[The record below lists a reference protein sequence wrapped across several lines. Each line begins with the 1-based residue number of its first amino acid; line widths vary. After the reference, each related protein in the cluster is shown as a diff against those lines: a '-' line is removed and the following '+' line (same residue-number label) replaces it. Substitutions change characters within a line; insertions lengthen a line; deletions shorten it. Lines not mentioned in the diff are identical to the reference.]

1 MNDIFSHI
9 ALQQYW
15 WIIISTIGSALVF
28 LLFVQGG
35 QTLIYTLG
43 KSKEER
49 DLIINSIGR
58 KWEFSF
64 TTLVVFGGAFFAA
77 FPLFYSTSFGGAY
90 WAWMILL
97 FTFIFQAV
105 SYHYRSKPN
114 NFFGSRAYEAFL
126 QVGGYTS
133 TFLLGVIVATLF
145 TGSQFQISDM
155 KEMSWMNNGRGFELL
170 LNPHNL
176 VMGVAILFLSRVLA
190 ILYIINSVD
199 DKELDKKVRKRLFF
213 EASVFVVAFLTF
225 VIWLMFVQGYAVN
238 PETGAVYLMKNKYFI
253 NLIEMPIVLIL
264 FIIGVSLVLTGIIKT
279 LFTESYK
286 GIWWSGFGAFLTA
299 FTLFMIAGFNNTAF
313 YPSSYDIQSSLTIY
327 NASSSQYT
335 LMAMFYVSLMI
346 PIVLGYIWLTWRA
359 INKHRITREELN
371 SEETNSY

>member
-1 MNDIFSHI
+1 MTELFSHI

-15 WIIISTIGSALVF
+15 WIIIATIGSALVF

-43 KSKEER
+43 KNEEER

-114 NFFGSRAYEAFL
+114 NFFGSRTYEAFL
-126 QVGGYTS
+126 QVGGYIS

-145 TGSQFQISDM
+145 TGSPFAISDM
-155 KEMSWMNNGRGFELL
+155 KEMTWMNSGRGFELL

-176 VMGVAILFLSRVLA
+176 VLGVAILFLSRVLA
-190 ILYIINSVD
+190 ILYIINSVED
-199 DKELDKKVRKRLFF
+199 EELDKKARKRLII
-213 EASVFVVAFLTF
+213 ESAVFVVAFLTF
-225 VIWLMFVQGYAVN
+225 VIWLMFIEGYAVN
-238 PETGAVYLMKNKYFI
+238 PETGAVFLMKNKYFI
-253 NLIEMPIVLIL
+253 NLIEMPIVLII
-264 FIIGVSLVLTGIIKT
+264 FIVGVALVLIGIIRT
-279 LFTESYK
+279 LISDSYK
-286 GIWWSGFGAFLTA
+286 GIWWSGFGTFLAA

-313 YPSSYDIQSSLTIY
+313 YPSSYDIQSSLTIQ

-359 INKHRITREELN
+359 INKHRITTEELN
-371 SEETNSY
+371 SGETNSY

>member
-1 MNDIFSHI
+1 MTDIFSHL

-35 QTLIYTLG
+35 QTLIYSLA
-43 KSKEER
+43 KNEDER
-49 DLIINSIGR
+49 NLIINSIGR

-90 WAWMILL
+90 WVWMTLL
-97 FTFIFQAV
+97 FTFILQPV

-114 NFFGSRAYEAFL
+114 NFFGAKTYETFL
-126 QVGGYTS
+126 QAGGYIS

-145 TGSQFQISDM
+145 TGSPFVISDM
-155 KEMSWMNNGRGFELL
+155 KEMSWMNDARGLELL

-176 VMGVAILFLSRVLA
+176 VFGIAILFLTRVLA
-190 ILYIINSVD
+190 ILYIVNSVD
-199 DKELDKKVRKRLFF
+199 DKVLIAKARKRLIY
-213 EASVFVVAFLTF
+213 EATVFVVAFLTF
-225 VIWLMFVQGYAVN
+225 VIWLMFIQGYAVN
-238 PETGAVYLMKNKYFI
+238 PENGTIYLLKNKYFI
-253 NLIEMPIVLIL
+253 NLIEMPIVLIM
-264 FIIGVSLVLTGIIKT
+264 FVVGVALVLTGVIKT
-279 LFTESYK
+279 IFTESDK
-286 GIWWSGFGAFLTA
+286 GIWWSGFGTFITA
-299 FTLFMIAGFNNTAF
+299 LSLFMIAGFNNTAF
-313 YPSSYDIQSSLTIY
+313 YPSSYDIQSSLTIQ

-359 INKHRITREELN
+359 INKHKITREELE
-371 SEETNSY
+371 SEDTNSY